1 MTLLVDKTAVVT
13 GAAAGIGAAIA
24 ERLAEAGA
32 KVVLTDV
39 NADQGEALAARL
51 GARGL
56 DASFIRC
63 DVGDLDSVAAMTAQA
78 IAAHGRIDVLVN
90 NAGVTRKIPIL
101 DLTPADWDWIQGIN
115 TRGLFFCMQGF
126 ARHMKE
132 MQGGAIVNIASI
144 AGKGAKA
151 TSNASYAA
159 SKAAAIV
166 MSRIAANEL
175 GRHGIRVNSVCP
187 GATRTVLLD
196 ALERANPTGFKA
208 MLDDTAL
215 GRFATPRDIADAVL
229 FLASDLASS
238 ITGQSLNVDNGLM
251 WD

>member
-1 MTLLVDKTAVVT
+1 MLLDQKTAVVT

-32 KVVLTDV
+32 QVVLADV
-39 NADQGEALAARL
+39 NADQGAALAARL
-51 GARGL
+51 AGRGL
-56 DASFIRC
+56 VAHFVPC
-63 DVGDLDSVAAMTAQA
+63 DVGDLGA
-78 IAAHGRIDVLVN
+78 IAALKDHAVAIHDRIDILVN
-90 NAGVTRKIPIL
+90 NAGVTRKIPML
-101 DLTPADWDWIQGIN
+101 ELTPADWDWIQGIN
-115 TRGLFFCMQGF
+115 TRGLFFCMQTF
-126 ARHMKE
+126 AHHMKDV
-132 MQGGAIVNIASI
+132 GGGVVVNIASI

-166 MSRIAANEL
+166 MSRVAANEL
-175 GRHGIRVNSVCP
+175 GRHGIRVNAVCP
-187 GATRTVLLD
+187 GATRTALLD
-196 ALERANPTGFKA
+196 QLERANPAGFQA

-215 GRFATPRDIADAVL
+215 GRFATPRDVADAVL
-229 FLASDLASS
+229 FLASDLSAS

>member
-1 MTLLVDKTAVVT
+1 MMLLENKTAVVT

-24 ERLAEAGA
+24 QRLAEAGA
-32 KVVLTDV
+32 NVVLTDV
-39 NADQGEALAARL
+39 DTAKGAELAAALA
-51 GARGL
+51 GRGL
-56 DASFIRC
+56 RAHFMRC
-63 DVGDLDSVAAMTAQA
+63 DAGDLQSIAAMTAEA
-78 IAAHGRIDVLVN
+78 IAQHGRIDVLVN

-101 DLTPADWDWIQGIN
+101 DLTPEDWDWIQGIN

-126 ARHMKE
+126 ARHMAATG
-132 MQGGAIVNIASI
+132 GGAIVNIASI

-166 MSRIAANEL
+166 MSRVAANEL
-175 GRHGIRVNSVCP
+175 GRHGIRVNAVCP
-187 GATRTVLLD
+187 GATRTALLD
-196 ALERANPTGFKA
+196 ELERANPKGFQA
-208 MLDDTAL
+208 MLDETAL

-229 FLASDLASS
+229 FLASDLSSS
-238 ITGQSLNVDNGLM
+238 ITGQSINVDNGLM

>member
-1 MTLLVDKTAVVT
+1 MKLLEGRTAVIT

-24 ERLAEAGA
+24 QRLAEAGA
-32 KVVLTDV
+32 DVVLTDV
-39 NADQGEALAARL
+39 NAGQGAKLAQEL
-51 GARGL
+51 SGRGL
-56 DASFIRC
+56 QASFLPC
-63 DVGDLDSVAAMTAQA
+63 DVSDLDSIAAMTAQA
-78 IAAHGRIDVLVN
+78 IALHDRIDVLVN

-101 DLTPADWDWIQGIN
+101 DLTPAEWDWIQGIN

-126 ARHMKE
+126 AKHMKE
-132 MQGGAIVNIASI
+132 KRGGAIVNIASI

-166 MSRIAANEL
+166 MSRVAANEL
-175 GRHGIRVNSVCP
+175 GSHGIRVNAVCP

-196 ALERANPTGFKA
+196 ELERANPTGFQA
-208 MLDDTAL
+208 MLDQTAL
-215 GRFATPRDIADAVL
+215 GRFATPSDIADAVL
-229 FLASDLASS
+229 FLASDLARS
-238 ITGQSLNVDNGLM
+238 ITGQSINVDNGLM

>member
-1 MTLLVDKTAVVT
+1 MTLIANKTVVVT

-24 ERLAEAGA
+24 ERLAEAGG
-32 KVVLTDV
+32 KIVLSDI
-39 NADQGEALAARL
+39 NAQQGQEQARRLAE
-51 GARGL
+51 RGFA
-56 DASFIRC
+56 ASFIPC
-63 DVGDLDSVAAMTAQA
+63 DISDLDAVAAMTAQA
-78 IAAHGRIDVLVN
+78 IEAHGRIDVLVN

-101 DLTPADWDWIQGIN
+101 DLTPRDWDWIQNIN

-126 ARHMKE
+126 AQHMRE
-132 MQGGAIVNIASI
+132 MKGGAIVNIASI

-166 MSRIAANEL
+166 MSRVAANEL

-196 ALERANPTGFKA
+196 ELERANPSGFQA
-208 MLDDTAL
+208 MLDQTAL

-238 ITGQSLNVDNGLM
+238 ITGQSINVDNGLM

>member
-1 MTLLVDKTAVVT
+1 MTLIANKTVVVT

-24 ERLAEAGA
+24 ERLAEAGGRI
-32 KVVLTDV
+32 VLTDV
-39 NADQGEALAARL
+39 DEAQGQALAERL
-51 GARGL
+51 AGRGFE
-56 DASFIRC
+56 ASFIRC
-63 DVGDLDSVAAMTAQA
+63 DVGDLDAVAAMTARA
-78 IAAHGRIDVLVN
+78 IEAHGRIDVLVN

-101 DLTPADWDWIQGIN
+101 DLTPKDWDWIQGIN

-126 ARHMKE
+126 ARHMKQ

-166 MSRIAANEL
+166 MSRVAANEL

-196 ALERANPTGFKA
+196 ELERANPSGFQA
-208 MLDDTAL
+208 MLDQTAL

-238 ITGQSLNVDNGLM
+238 ITGQSINVDNGLM